1 MIAIMYP
8 LVGVR
13 KNYYSGPRVLHSKNT
28 LHYKVSGK
36 MSSIRHVRIENNLR
50 ISELLRLA
58 KSELYFKSY
67 ELLKYGYL

>member
-1 MIAIMYP
+1 MVQKGIFWTIGEHLYFVYYPIISYQWIKVYP

-36 MSSIRHVRIENNLR
+36 MSSIRHV
-50 ISELLRLA
+50 
-58 KSELYFKSY
+58 
-67 ELLKYGYL
+67 